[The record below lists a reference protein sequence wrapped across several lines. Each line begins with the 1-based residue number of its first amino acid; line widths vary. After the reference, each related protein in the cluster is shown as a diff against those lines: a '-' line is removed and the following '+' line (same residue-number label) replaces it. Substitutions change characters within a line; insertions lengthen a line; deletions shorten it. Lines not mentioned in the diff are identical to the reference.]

1 MSAGS
6 TLKGAAN
13 YRDLARKLAA
23 EVAAGGVKHVI
34 DGREADSYDGQTFPT
49 INPANNQVICQVA
62 QGGAAEV
69 DAAVRSARRAFEA
82 GGWSRSKPADR
93 ARALRRLA
101 DLIDRDADT
110 LAVLETLDTGQTIT
124 QTRQGQVPRAAE
136 NFRFFAEM
144 AGRAADGHTYPAEGF
159 INYTVRQPVG
169 VAGLITPWNTPF
181 MLETWRVAPA
191 LAAGCSCVLK
201 PAEWAPITAT
211 RLGLLAL
218 EAGIPPGVLNV
229 VHGFGEAA
237 GAALVAHPGVNVIA
251 LIGETTTGS
260 AVMRNGADTLKRFH
274 FELGGKSPILVFE
287 DAEFDRA
294 VDAATF
300 GVFSLN
306 GERCTASSRLIVQR
320 GVHDAFVDAVVARAR
335 AIRVGDPLDPA
346 TEVGPLIHPEH
357 CQRVLGYLRTGEE
370 EGARLLTGGPAEPG
384 GNYLRPTVFGG
395 VHGGMR
401 IAQEEV
407 FGPFLVVIPF
417 DSETE
422 AVAVANGVKYGLAAY
437 LWTRDVK
444 RAHRVAHALEAGMV
458 WVNSQNVRHLP
469 TPFGGMKQSGMG
481 RDGGTYSFEFFTE
494 LKNVAVALG
503 EHPIPALGKKG

>member
-1 MSAGS
+1 MTTKSASAAGPAFGD
-6 TLKGAAN
+6 LAGRLAALVGAA
-13 YRDLARKLAA
+13 
-23 EVAAGGVKHVI
+23 GVKHVI
-34 DGREADSYDGQTFPT
+34 DGVEVEGREGRTFPT
-49 INPANNQVICQVA
+49 SNPATNQVICQVA
-62 QGGAAEV
+62 EGTAADVDVAV
-69 DAAVRSARRAFEA
+69 DAARRAFD
-82 GGWSRSKPADR
+82 GGAWSGLAPAER
-93 ARALRRLA
+93 ARTLRRLA

-110 LAVLETLDTGQTIT
+110 LAVLETLDTGQTIR
-124 QTRQGQVPRAAE
+124 QTRNTQIPRAAE

-144 AGRAADGHTYPAEGF
+144 AGRAADGHTYPAPGF
-159 INYTVRQPVG
+159 LNYTIRQPVG

-191 LAAGCSCVLK
+191 LAAGCTAVLK

-211 RLGLLAL
+211 RLALLAL

-237 GAALVAHPGVNVIA
+237 GAALVAHPTVNVIA
-251 LIGETTTGS
+251 LIGETSTGS
-260 AVMRNGADTLKRFH
+260 AVMKNGADTLKRFH
-274 FELGGKSPILVFE
+274 FELGGKSPILVFD
-287 DAEFDRA
+287 DADFDRA
-294 VDAATF
+294 VDAAVF

-320 GVHDAFVDAVVARAR
+320 GVHDAFVEAVVERAKT
-335 AIRVGDPLDPA
+335 IRVGDPLDPE
-346 TEVGPLIHPEH
+346 TEVGPLIHPRH
-357 CQRVLGYLRTGEE
+357 CERVLEYVRTGQA
-370 EGARLLTGGPAEPG
+370 EGATLLTGGESGLG
-384 GNYLRPTVFGG
+384 GNYLRPAVFAG

-417 DSETE
+417 DSEVE
-422 AVAVANGVKYGLAAY
+422 AVAVANGVEYGLAAY
-437 LWTRDVK
+437 LWTRDLK

-494 LKNVAVALG
+494 LKNIAIALG
-503 EHPIPALGKKG
+503 EHHIPVLGKKG